1 MYEAKFRKWPY
12 RTYLA

>member
-1 MYEAKFRKWPY
+1 MHEAKFRKWSY